1 MKGYWKNET
10 GSREAISS
18 DGYFH
23 TGDIGYFKDGNLYI
37 TDRKKDLIIT
47 SGGKNVAPQPIEN
60 ALKSDQ
66 YISQAVILGDAQHF
80 IGALIVPDFEVL
92 ERWAKRHKIS
102 FVSREDLITNRLV
115 VEKVMRRVHKVNT
128 QFSNYE
134 QVKKIALLSQEMT
147 QESGEL
153 TPTMKVK
160 RRIINEKYQKQI
172 DDLYR

>member
-1 MKGYWKNET
+1 
-10 GSREAISS
+10 
-18 DGYFH
+18 
-23 TGDIGYFKDGNLYI
+23 
-37 TDRKKDLIIT
+37 
-47 SGGKNVAPQPIEN
+47 
-60 ALKSDQ
+60 
-66 YISQAVILGDAQHF
+66 
-80 IGALIVPDFEVL
+80 
-92 ERWAKRHKIS
+92 
-102 FVSREDLITNRLV
+102 
-115 VEKVMRRVHKVNT
+115 MRRVHKVNT